1 MILLIHRNKCFTPC
15 LLRLCSID
23 PYLAGCSS
31 IDSTLFNDPLW
42 KEQLGIDYNRL
53 TYVNTGEQLDEI
65 SFNKYRKEGGLII
78 INSIPEQAVLDCLR
92 SPITLMGSDALRG
105 HPRAAGACAR
115 VLGHY
120 VREKGILSWIEA
132 IRKMS
137 LLPAQRLESASS
149 QMKIR
154 GRICVGAI
162 ADLCIFD
169 PTTIKDCAT
178 YEQPKLPSK
187 GIIYVLVH
195 GTFVVRD
202 NKLVNMEENTIRPGQ
217 PIRGP
222 IQE

>member
-1 MILLIHRNKCFTPC
+1 MFSLE
-15 LLRLCSID
+15 ID

-42 KEQLGIDYNRL
+42 KEQLGIDYDRL
-53 TYVNTGEQLDEI
+53 TYVNTGEQLNEK
-65 SFNKYRKEGGLII
+65 SFNKYRQEGGLII
-78 INSIPEQAVLDCLR
+78 INSIPEEAVIDCLR

-120 VREKGILSWIEA
+120 VRDLSILSWMEA
-132 IRKMS
+132 IRKMT
-137 LLPAQRLESASS
+137 LLPAQRLESASA
-149 QMKIR
+149 QMKLR
-154 GRICVGAI
+154 GRISVGAV

-169 PTTIKDCAT
+169 PLTVKDCAT
-178 YEQPKLPSK
+178 YDQPKLPST
-187 GIIYVLVH
+187 GITHVLVH

-202 NKLVNMEENTIRPGQ
+202 GKLTTTTPPPPGQ
-217 PIRGP
+217 AIRGP